1 MAEAMNVYKKLLAV
15 QSKIK
20 CNKNQKNS
28 FGNYN
33 YRSCEDILEAV
44 KPHLVE
50 VKATIMLSDTIELV
64 GDWHYV
70 KAIATFMD
78 LETGNRI
85 DVSAYARE
93 EFVSGKKMDYPQFT
107 GSSSSYARKYALN
120 GMLLLDDNKDPD
132 GDNYQNPDGDKHAP
146 TPKKEEPKPQTKQ
159 LTKEDEEAREKLIAY
174 CKENKINMA
183 MVAKQYPEVASRGTK
198 KVFEY
203 VLSEVSSQ
211 LGSLPE
217 AWFLKEGK

>member
-1 MAEAMNVYKKLLAV
+1 MEEVMNVYKKLLAV

-70 KAIATFMD
+70 KATATFMD

-120 GMLLLDDNKDPD
+120 GMLLLDDSKDPD
-132 GDNYQNPDGDKHAP
+132 SDAYQEPAKNE
-146 TPKKEEPKPQTKQ
+146 PKKEEPKPQTKQ
-159 LTKEDEEAREKLIAY
+159 LTKEDVDAREKLIAY

-198 KVFEY
+198 KVFDY
-203 VLSEVSSQ
+203 VLSEISSQ
-211 LGSLPE
+211 LNSLPE

>member
-1 MAEAMNVYKKLLAV
+1 MAEVMNVYKKLLAV

-20 CNKNQKNS
+20 CTKNQKNN

-50 VKATIMLSDTIELV
+50 VNATIMLSDTIELV

-70 KAIATFMD
+70 KATATFID
-78 LETGNRI
+78 LESGNKI

-120 GMLLLDDNKDPD
+120 GMLLLDDSKDPD
-132 GDNYQNPDGDKHAP
+132 SDAYQ
-146 TPKKEEPKPQTKQ
+146 EPH
-159 LTKEDEEAREKLIAY
+159 
-174 CKENKINMA
+174 C
-183 MVAKQYPEVASRGTK
+183 
-198 KVFEY
+198 
-203 VLSEVSSQ
+203 
-211 LGSLPE
+211 
-217 AWFLKEGK
+217 

>member
-1 MAEAMNVYKKLLAV
+1 MAEVMNVYKKLLAV

-70 KAIATFMD
+70 KATATFMD

-120 GMLLLDDNKDPD
+120 GMLLLDDSKDPD
-132 GDNYQNPDGDKHAP
+132 SDAYQEP
-146 TPKKEEPKPQTKQ
+146 TPTKKEEPKPQTKQ
-159 LTKEDEEAREKLIAY
+159 LTKEDVEAREKLIAY
-174 CKENKINMA
+174 CKEHKVNMA

-198 KVFEY
+198 KVFDY
-203 VLSEVSSQ
+203 VLSEIESQ
-211 LGSLPE
+211 LSSLPE

>member
-1 MAEAMNVYKKLLAV
+1 MEEVMNVYKKLLAV

-70 KAIATFMD
+70 KATATFMD

-120 GMLLLDDNKDPD
+120 GMLLLDDSKDPD
-132 GDNYQNPDGDKHAP
+132 SDAYQEPAKNE
-146 TPKKEEPKPQTKQ
+146 PKKEEPKPQAKQ
-159 LTKEDEEAREKLIAY
+159 LTKEDVDAREKLIAY

-198 KVFEY
+198 KVFDY
-203 VLSEVSSQ
+203 VLSEISSQ
-211 LGSLPE
+211 LTSLPE

>member
-1 MAEAMNVYKKLLAV
+1 MAEVMNVYKKLLAV

-70 KAIATFMD
+70 KATATFMD
-78 LETGNRI
+78 LETGDRI

-120 GMLLLDDNKDPD
+120 GMLLLDDSKDPD
-132 GDNYQNPDGDKHAP
+132 SDAYQEPAKNE
-146 TPKKEEPKPQTKQ
+146 PKKEEPKPQTKQ
-159 LTKEDEEAREKLIAY
+159 LTKEDVDAREKLIAY

-198 KVFEY
+198 KVFDY
-203 VLSEVSSQ
+203 VLSEISSQ
-211 LGSLPE
+211 LTSLPE

>member
-1 MAEAMNVYKKLLAV
+1 MAEVMNVYKKLLAV

-70 KAIATFMD
+70 KATATFVD

-120 GMLLLDDNKDPD
+120 GMLLLDDSKDPD
-132 GDNYQNPDGDKHAP
+132 SDVYQEP
-146 TPKKEEPKPQTKQ
+146 TKNEPKKEEPKPQTKQ
-159 LTKEDEEAREKLIAY
+159 LTKEDVEAREKLIAY

-211 LGSLPE
+211 LSSLPE

>member
-1 MAEAMNVYKKLLAV
+1 MEEVMNVYKKLLAV

-70 KAIATFMD
+70 KATATFMD

-120 GMLLLDDNKDPD
+120 GMLLLDDSKDPD
-132 GDNYQNPDGDKHAP
+132 SDAYQEPAKNE
-146 TPKKEEPKPQTKQ
+146 PKEEEPKPQAKQ
-159 LTKEDEEAREKLIAY
+159 LTKEDVDAREKLIAY

-198 KVFEY
+198 KVFDY
-203 VLSEVSSQ
+203 VLSEISSQ
-211 LGSLPE
+211 LTSLPE

>member
-1 MAEAMNVYKKLLAV
+1 MEEVMNVYKKLLAV

-70 KAIATFMD
+70 KATATFMD

-120 GMLLLDDNKDPD
+120 GMLLLDDSKDPD
-132 GDNYQNPDGDKHAP
+132 SDAYQEPAKNE
-146 TPKKEEPKPQTKQ
+146 PKKEEPKPQTKQ
-159 LTKEDEEAREKLIAY
+159 LTKEDVDAREKLIAY

-198 KVFEY
+198 KVFDY
-203 VLSEVSSQ
+203 VLSEISSQ
-211 LGSLPE
+211 LTSLPE
-217 AWFLKEGK
+217 AWFLKEDK

>member
-1 MAEAMNVYKKLLAV
+1 MEEVMNVYKKLLAV
-15 QSKIK
+15 QSKLK

-70 KAIATFMD
+70 KATATFMD

-120 GMLLLDDNKDPD
+120 GMLLLDDSKDPD
-132 GDNYQNPDGDKHAP
+132 SDAYQEPAKNES
-146 TPKKEEPKPQTKQ
+146 KKEEPKPQTKQ
-159 LTKEDEEAREKLIAY
+159 LTKEDVDAREKLIAY

-198 KVFEY
+198 KVFDY
-203 VLSEVSSQ
+203 VLSEISSQ
-211 LGSLPE
+211 LTSLPE
-217 AWFLKEGK
+217 AWFLKEDK

>member
-1 MAEAMNVYKKLLAV
+1 MAEVMNVYKKLLAV

-70 KAIATFMD
+70 KATATFMD
-78 LETGNRI
+78 LETGNSI
-85 DVSAYARE
+85 EVKAYARE

-120 GMLLLDDNKDPD
+120 GMLLLDDSKDPD
-132 GDNYQNPDGDKHAP
+132 SDIYQEPAQNE
-146 TPKKEEPKPQTKQ
+146 PKKEEPKPQTKQ
-159 LTKEDEEAREKLIAY
+159 LTKEDVDAREKLIAY

-198 KVFEY
+198 KVFDY
-203 VLSEVSSQ
+203 VLSEISSQ
-211 LGSLPE
+211 LTSLPE

>member
-1 MAEAMNVYKKLLAV
+1 MEEVMNVYKKLLAV

-70 KAIATFMD
+70 KATATFMD
-78 LETGNRI
+78 LETGNSI
-85 DVSAYARE
+85 VVSAYARE

-120 GMLLLDDNKDPD
+120 GILLLDDSKDPD
-132 GDNYQNPDGDKHAP
+132 SDTYQEPAQNE
-146 TPKKEEPKPQTKQ
+146 PKKEEPKPQTKQ
-159 LTKEDEEAREKLIAY
+159 LTKEDVEAREKLIAY
-174 CKENKINMA
+174 CKEHKINMA

-198 KVFEY
+198 KVFDY
-203 VLSEVSSQ
+203 VLSEISCQ
-211 LGSLPE
+211 LSSLPE

>member
-70 KAIATFMD
+70 KATATFMD

-132 GDNYQNPDGDKHAP
+132 GDNYQNPDGDKPTP

-159 LTKEDEEAREKLIAY
+159 LTKEDVEAREKLIAY

-211 LGSLPE
+211 LSTLPE

>member
-1 MAEAMNVYKKLLAV
+1 MEEVMNVYKKLLAV

-70 KAIATFMD
+70 KATATFMD
-78 LETGNRI
+78 LETGNSI
-85 DVSAYARE
+85 GVSAYARE

-120 GMLLLDDNKDPD
+120 GMLLLDDSKDPD
-132 GDNYQNPDGDKHAP
+132 SDAYQEPAQNE
-146 TPKKEEPKPQTKQ
+146 PKKEEPKPQTKQ
-159 LTKEDEEAREKLIAY
+159 LTKEDVEAREKLIAY
-174 CKENKINMA
+174 CKEHKINMA

-198 KVFEY
+198 KVFDY
-203 VLSEVSSQ
+203 VLSEISSQ
-211 LGSLPE
+211 LTSLPE
-217 AWFLKEGK
+217 AWFLNEGK

>member
-1 MAEAMNVYKKLLAV
+1 MAEVMNVYKKLLAV

-70 KAIATFMD
+70 KATATFVD
-78 LETGNRI
+78 LETGNI
-85 DVSAYARE
+85 IEVKAYARE

-132 GDNYQNPDGDKHAP
+132 GDNYQNPDGDKSAP

-159 LTKEDEEAREKLIAY
+159 LTKEDVEAREKLIAY

-198 KVFEY
+198 KVFDY
-203 VLSEVSSQ
+203 VLSEISCQ
-211 LGSLPE
+211 LSSLPE

>member
-1 MAEAMNVYKKLLAV
+1 MAEVMNVYKKLLAV

-70 KAIATFMD
+70 KATATFMD
-78 LETGNRI
+78 LETGDRI

-120 GMLLLDDNKDPD
+120 GMLLLDDSKDPD
-132 GDNYQNPDGDKHAP
+132 SDAYQEPAKNE
-146 TPKKEEPKPQTKQ
+146 PKKEEPKPQTKQ
-159 LTKEDEEAREKLIAY
+159 LTKEDVDAREKLIAY
-174 CKENKINMA
+174 CKEHKINMA

-203 VLSEVSSQ
+203 VLSEISSQ
-211 LGSLPE
+211 LTSLPE

>member
-1 MAEAMNVYKKLLAV
+1 MAEVMNVYKKLLAV

-44 KPHLVE
+44 KPHLNE

-70 KAIATFMD
+70 KATATFID
-78 LETGNRI
+78 LESGNKI

-93 EFVSGKKMDYPQFT
+93 EFASGKKMDYPQFT

-120 GMLLLDDNKDPD
+120 GMLLLDDSKDPD
-132 GDNYQNPDGDKHAP
+132 SDAYQEP
-146 TPKKEEPKPQTKQ
+146 TPTKKEEPKPQTKQ
-159 LTKEDEEAREKLIAY
+159 LTKEDVEAREKLIAY
-174 CKENKINMA
+174 CKEHKINMA
-183 MVAKQYPEVASRGTK
+183 MVAKQYPEVASKGTK
-198 KVFEY
+198 KVFDY
-203 VLSEVSSQ
+203 VLSEISNQ
-211 LGSLPE
+211 LSSLPE
-217 AWFLKEGK
+217 AWFIKEGK